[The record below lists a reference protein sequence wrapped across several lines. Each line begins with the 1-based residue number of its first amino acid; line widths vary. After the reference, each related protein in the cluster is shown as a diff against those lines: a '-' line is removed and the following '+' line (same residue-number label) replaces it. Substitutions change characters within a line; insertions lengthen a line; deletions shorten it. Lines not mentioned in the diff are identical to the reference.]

1 MIAALPVLTE
11 PQFDLWWTAVM
22 VAVETAWAALLLWP
36 FITDYR
42 QACRS
47 AGLMAVADAVF
58 GPDMER
64 IP

>member
-1 MIAALPVLTE
+1 MNPPVLTE
-11 PQFDLWWTAVM
+11 AQFDLWWTAVM
-22 VAVETAWAALLLWP
+22 IAVEVGFAVLFLWP

-42 QACRS
+42 RANRLDD
-47 AGLMAVADAVF
+47 LMDVADAVF